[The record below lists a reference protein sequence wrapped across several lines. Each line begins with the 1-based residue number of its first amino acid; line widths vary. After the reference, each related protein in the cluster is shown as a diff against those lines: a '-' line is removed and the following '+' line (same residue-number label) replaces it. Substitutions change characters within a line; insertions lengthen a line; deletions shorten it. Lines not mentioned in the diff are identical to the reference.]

1 MSFIKK
7 TSKVIFICTGNS
19 ARSIMGEI
27 AANTLTNNKFI
38 GYSAGSN
45 PTGAINSAALSVAEE
60 INYPLETLKSKN
72 INLFLGDE
80 HHFDLSITV
89 CDNAKDNCPVFLNS
103 SKSLHWSYPDPA
115 AITDFESR
123 KMMLLEIYYDLG
135 KRLNQLCTKH

>member
-7 TSKVIFICTGNS
+7 PSRVIFICTGNS

-45 PTGAINSAALSVAEE
+45 PTGAINSAALSIAEE
-60 INYPLETLKSKN
+60 INYPAERLKSKN

-123 KMMLLEIYYDLG
+123 KIKLLEIYYDLG
-135 KRLNQLCTKH
+135 KRLNQLCTKY

>member
-7 TSKVIFICTGNS
+7 QSKVIFICTGNS

-45 PTGAINSAALSVAEE
+45 PTGAINSAALSVAED
-60 INYPLETLKSKN
+60 IGYQTETLTSKN
-72 INLFLGDE
+72 IDLFLSDE

-103 SKSLHWSYPDPA
+103 SQSLHWSYPDPA
-115 AITDFESR
+115 NITDFESR
-123 KMMLLEIYYDLG
+123 KIKLLEIYYDLG
-135 KRLNQLCTKH
+135 KRLNQLCTEY